1 MRDKKSME
9 ARLGS
14 LLSLRAVK
22 VNEVVGK
29 WAKQGAIDLG
39 GFKTNIRILGMKAED
54 EELESM
60 FNSLNTGAR
69 QAAITEAGF
78 AGRIPINELIDAMSK
93 MQDQQKNAVAMGTK
107 LEKQLAEL
115 TKAARTVQWKFRRQ
129 QLLDEREAEEAA
141 EEARQAAEAAE
152 AEAKRQAKL
161 AALEEKRLAAEAAA
175 AEFEAKVN
183 ARRSK

>member
-1 MRDKKSME
+1 
-9 ARLGS
+9 
-14 LLSLRAVK
+14 
-22 VNEVVGK
+22 
-29 WAKQGAIDLG
+29 
-39 GFKTNIRILGMKAED
+39 
-54 EELESM
+54 
-60 FNSLNTGAR
+60 
-69 QAAITEAGF
+69 
-78 AGRIPINELIDAMSK
+78 MSK

-115 TKAARTVQWKFRRQ
+115 TKAARTQWKFRRQ

-141 EEARQAAEAAE
+141 EEGKRQAAEAAE